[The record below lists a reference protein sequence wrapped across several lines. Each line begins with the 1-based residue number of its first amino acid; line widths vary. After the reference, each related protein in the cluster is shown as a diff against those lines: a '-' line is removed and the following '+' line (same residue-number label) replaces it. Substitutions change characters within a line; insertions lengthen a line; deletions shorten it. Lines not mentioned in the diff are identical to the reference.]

1 MKLIFSLDPMLMSL
15 TGIGRYTY
23 ELAKGLRNS
32 ALLEQVKFQFL
43 LGWVDDPQTLIDKY
57 HSDNKAHAG
66 VPSSSLKQWVHSR
79 ARAAFW
85 AVSPTIKGIITA
97 PYKEYIY
104 HSPSFVLPHFA
115 GKCVS
120 TVHDMSA
127 FRVPQYHPD
136 FRVRYQKSIFP
147 HLVKKGSLL
156 ITDSEFSKRELLD
169 FFPACEN
176 RVVSVPLGADPAF
189 QVRSKAVLEPVL
201 STYGLQAGA
210 YTLSVG
216 TIEPRKNIERLIDA
230 YASLP
235 AELRMSCPLVLVGGQ
250 GWNSAQIHEKIAR
263 YSAQGWLK
271 YLSFV
276 PDQDLAPI
284 YSGAKV
290 FACISHYEGFGLPVL
305 EAMASGVPVIC
316 SNVASLP
323 EVGGDAVLYVE
334 PDRTEQVRDAL
345 AQLIGDDAKCAHL
358 AELGLARAQ
367 SFSWARTAEQT
378 IAAYQQI
385 A

>member
-1 MKLIFSLDPMLMSL
+1 MLVSL

-23 ELAKGLRNS
+23 ELAKGFRQS
-32 ALLEQVKFQFL
+32 PLLEQVKFQFL

-57 HSDNKAHAG
+57 HSGDKAHAG
-66 VPSSSLKQWVHSR
+66 VPGSPLKQWAHAK
-79 ARAAFW
+79 ARSAFW

-97 PYKEYIY
+97 PYKDYIY

-127 FRVPQYHPD
+127 FRVPQYHPE
-136 FRVRYQKSIFP
+136 FRVRYQEKIFP
-147 HLVKKGSLL
+147 HLVKKGNLF

-176 RVVSVPLGADPAF
+176 RVVSVPLGADPMF
-189 QVRSKAVLEPVL
+189 QKRGKEALASVLAA
-201 STYGLQAGA
+201 YGLQVGA

-216 TIEPRKNIERLIDA
+216 TIEPRKNVERLIDA
-230 YASLP
+230 YANLP
-235 AELRMSCPLVLVGGQ
+235 LELRMHCPLVLVGGQ
-250 GWNSAQIHEKIAR
+250 GWNSAQIHYKIGI

-271 YLSFV
+271 YLNFV
-276 PDQDLAPI
+276 PDSDLPLI

-316 SNVASLP
+316 SNAASLP
-323 EVGGDAVLYVE
+323 EVGGEAVLYVNPE
-334 PDRTEQVRDAL
+334 QTEEVREAL
-345 AQLIGDDAKCAHL
+345 AQLIVDDVKCAHL
-358 AELGLARAQ
+358 AALGLARAQ
-367 SFSWARTAEQT
+367 QFSWARAAEQT
-378 IAAYQQI
+378 IQAYTQI
-385 A
+385 AAAS

>member
-1 MKLIFSLDPMLMSL
+1 MLVSL

-23 ELAKGLRNS
+23 ELAKGFATS
-32 ALLEQVKFQFL
+32 PLLEKVRFQFL

-57 HSDNKAHAG
+57 HSNDQAHAG
-66 VPSSSLKQWVHSR
+66 APSSKLKQWVHSQ
-79 ARAAFW
+79 ARSAFW
-85 AVSPTIKGIITA
+85 AVSPTVKGIITA
-97 PYKEYIY
+97 PYKDYIY

-127 FRVPQYHPD
+127 FRVPQFHPQ
-136 FRVRYQKSIFP
+136 FRVRYQEKIFP
-147 HLVKKGSLL
+147 HLVKKGNLF

-169 FFPACEN
+169 FFPACEG
-176 RVVSVPLGADPAF
+176 RVISVALGADPVF
-189 QVRSKAVLEPVL
+189 QVRSKEVLEPIL
-201 STYGLQAGA
+201 RTYGLQMGS

-235 AELRMSCPLVLVGGQ
+235 LELRMSCPLVLVGGQ
-250 GWNSAQIHEKIAR
+250 GWNSEQIHQKMAR
-263 YSAQGWLK
+263 YSAEGWLK

-284 YSGAKV
+284 YSGAKL

-305 EAMASGVPVIC
+305 EAMSSGVPVIC

-323 EVGGDAVLYVE
+323 EVGGDAVLYVD
-334 PDRTEQVRDAL
+334 PQRTEQVRDAL
-345 AQLIGDDAKCAHL
+345 AQLISDDAQCAHL
-358 AELGLARAQ
+358 AQLGLERAK
-367 SFSWARTAEQT
+367 SFSWGRAVEQT
-378 IAAYQQI
+378 IKAYEHI
-385 A
+385 V

>member
-1 MKLIFSLDPMLMSL
+1 MLMSL

-23 ELAKGLRNS
+23 ELAKGFAS
-32 ALLEQVKFQFL
+32 SSLLERVRFQFL

-57 HSDNKAHAG
+57 HSSDKAHTGA
-66 VPSSSLKQWVHSR
+66 PSSALKQWVHSQ
-79 ARAAFW
+79 ARTAFW
-85 AVSPTIKGIITA
+85 AISPTVKGIITA
-97 PYKEYIY
+97 PYKDYIY

-127 FRVPQYHPD
+127 FRVPQFHPD
-136 FRVRYQKSIFP
+136 FRVRYQEKIFP
-147 HLVKKGSLL
+147 HLVKKGNLF

-169 FFPACEN
+169 FFPACEH
-176 RVVSVPLGADPAF
+176 RVVSVALGADPVF
-189 QVRSKAVLEPVL
+189 QVRTKEALEPL
-201 STYGLQAGA
+201 LRSYGLQFGS

-235 AELRMSCPLVLVGGQ
+235 IELRRSCPLVLVGGQ
-250 GWNSAQIHEKIAR
+250 GWNSEHIHLKIAQ
-263 YSAQGWLK
+263 YSAEGWLK

-305 EAMASGVPVIC
+305 EAMSSGVPVIC

-334 PDRTEQVRDAL
+334 PSRTEQVREAL

-358 AELGLARAQ
+358 AQLGLERAK
-367 SFSWARTAEQT
+367 SFSWGRAVEQT
-378 IAAYQQI
+378 IKAYQQI
-385 A
+385 L

>member
-23 ELAKGLRNS
+23 ELAKGFRNS
-32 ALLEQVKFQFL
+32 SLLEKVRFQFL

-57 HSDNKAHAG
+57 HSNDKAHPASPG
-66 VPSSSLKQWVHSR
+66 SPLKQWLHAQ
-79 ARAAFW
+79 ARSAFW
-85 AVSPTIKGIITA
+85 AVSPAIKGVISA
-97 PYKEYIY
+97 PYKDHIY
-104 HSPSFVLPHFA
+104 HSPSFVLPYFS
-115 GKCVS
+115 GKRVS

-136 FRVRYQKSIFP
+136 FRVRYQRNIFP
-147 HLVKKGSLL
+147 HLVKNGNLF
-156 ITDSEFSKRELLD
+156 ITDSEFSKRELLE

-176 RVVSVPLGADPAF
+176 RVVSVPLGADPVF
-189 QVRSKAVLEPVL
+189 QVRKKEQLDLILKS
-201 STYGLQAGA
+201 YGLQVGA

-216 TIEPRKNIERLIDA
+216 TIEPRKNVERLIDA
-230 YASLP
+230 YASLS
-235 AELRMSCPLVLVGGQ
+235 AELRGSYPLVLVGGQ
-250 GWNSAQIHEKIAR
+250 GWNSAHIHQKIAR
-263 YSAQGWLK
+263 YSEQGWLK

-323 EVGGDAVLYVE
+323 EVGGDAVLYVDPE
-334 PDRTEQVRDAL
+334 KTEQVREAL
-345 AQLIGDDAKCAHL
+345 AKLMTDDAQCAHL
-358 AELGLARAQ
+358 SELGLAQAQ
-367 SFSWARTAEQT
+367 HFSWGRAVEQT
-378 IAAYQQI
+378 ILAYEQI
-385 A
+385 V